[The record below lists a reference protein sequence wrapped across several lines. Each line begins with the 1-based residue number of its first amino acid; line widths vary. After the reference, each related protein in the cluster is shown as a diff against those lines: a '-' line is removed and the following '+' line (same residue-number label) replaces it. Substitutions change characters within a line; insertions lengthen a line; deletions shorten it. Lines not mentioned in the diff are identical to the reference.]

1 MDYLE
6 LTNRAVEEAG
16 VELDPL
22 TAPTF
27 ASPPGAKMYSR
38 FKKWVADSWVEIQTD
53 SKETFFSNA
62 VVVKPLRPRVRFFSG
77 YASTAIAP
85 KQYVDS
91 AENVISISAEGFSL
105 GGDWLATTK
114 KGFLDLVPQ
123 ADYSKLDSNTLYTED
138 TLAPNPNTFKISQFP
153 AYAVA
158 EIDPGLMSLTKH
170 PITLL
175 IDGTE
180 FVIPYI
186 EWKEWMHAMNKEY
199 GTPLVYTF
207 SPDGFLQFYPHLA
220 QDAVLTAVGNTK
232 AQVLVDHAD
241 YPLGLSDHIQPA
253 IYWKAVMKYCNYE
266 KDRTLWSTANREYM
280 RYMIMLDRDSS
291 TLPRFEDCRYG

>member
-62 VVVKPLRPRVRFFSG
+62 VVVKPLRPRVRIFSG
-77 YASTAIAP
+77 YASTGVAP
-85 KQYVDS
+85 KQYIDAS
-91 AENVISISAEGFSL
+91 DNVLEVSSEGFAL
-105 GGDWLATTK
+105 GGDWAATTK
-114 KGFLDLVPQ
+114 KAFLDLVPLT
-123 ADYSKLDSNTLYTED
+123 DYSALNANSLWTED
-138 TLAPNPNTFKISQFP
+138 TLDINPNTFRISPFP
-153 AYAVA
+153 AYAVT
-158 EIDPGLMSLTKH
+158 ELDSTLMSLTKQ

-180 FVIPYI
+180 FTVPFL
-186 EWKEWMHAMNKEY
+186 EWKEWMHATNKVY
-199 GTPLVYTF
+199 GTPQIYTF
-207 SPDGFLQFYPHLA
+207 SPDGFLQFYPHLGD
-220 QDAVLTAVGNTK
+220 DAILTAVGNTR
-232 AQVLVDHAD
+232 AQVLSSYSD
-241 YPLGLSDHIQPA
+241 YPLGLADHIQPA

-291 TLPRFEDCRYG
+291 TLPRFEDSRYG